1 MKYRVYSSVTNTLIS
16 IYSLYLIKDGRSQT
30 VTFVTPEL
38 RQCYCPFSF
47 LSSSKEKRGR
57 GQKE

>member
-30 VTFVTPEL
+30 VTVDTPEL
-38 RQCYCPFSF
+38 RQRYYTLLF
-47 LSSSKEKRGR
+47 LSQEKGGR
-57 GQKE
+57 EQKE